1 MIDKGENGMMMIH
14 GCEPLLAGIDFC
26 GEYPKVCYQD
36 AQMKEPEYLPLD
48 FGGCFGQAAC
58 FRKILSALKRF
69 GKKEGIRAVVVVSD
83 TSEESILKYLKNA
96 CEAVFERE
104 QLRVIGELESIV
116 HFVMHQTNDI
126 WQQRVYLLE
135 FDTDEIKASSVW
147 VNRRVTPMLAEA
159 QEPEYWHVGTL
170 LEGNRDE
177 RLLEY
182 VKERFAKEL
191 VSAVF
196 LTGTD
201 FNARDY
207 KKSREEIC
215 RRRRVFLGEQLHAR
229 GACMLAGDACEKKT
243 YLFLSEQTLLYNVG
257 IRSIGAGRESVQTI
271 ISAGCS
277 WYEVE
282 ESFEMLLYGD
292 PVLEFSFCS
301 MLGGKPIAAGMTLT
315 DLPAR
320 PDGAAR
326 LLMEIHFSGS
336 SRCEVKVT
344 DLGFGEIYP
353 ASDLCWKESFVLEE

>member
-1 MIDKGENGMMMIH
+1 
-14 GCEPLLAGIDFC
+14 
-26 GEYPKVCYQD
+26 
-36 AQMKEPEYLPLD
+36 
-48 FGGCFGQAAC
+48 
-58 FRKILSALKRF
+58 
-69 GKKEGIRAVVVVSD
+69 
-83 TSEESILKYLKNA
+83 
-96 CEAVFERE
+96 
-104 QLRVIGELESIV
+104 
-116 HFVMHQTNDI
+116 
-126 WQQRVYLLE
+126 
-135 FDTDEIKASSVW
+135 
-147 VNRRVTPMLAEA
+147 
-159 QEPEYWHVGTL
+159 
-170 LEGNRDE
+170 
-177 RLLEY
+177 
-182 VKERFAKEL
+182 
-191 VSAVF
+191 
-196 LTGTD
+196 
-201 FNARDY
+201 
-207 KKSREEIC
+207 
-215 RRRRVFLGEQLHAR
+215 
-229 GACMLAGDACEKKT
+229 MLAGDACEKKT